1 MRRAPIGAP
10 TIVPSPPRRLVP
22 PTMAAV
28 IAPMSPP
35 FADRRLSRVHAACI
49 ENASQGREHSGQAED
64 DELDPP
70 HANPDERRSFT
81 VAADRVNVTSKAGAR
96 ENPEKN
102 EACADEGKHR
112 RRDAEDGSLAEDPE
126 LRAKRPDRVAS
137 GDDEVQAGKHLAR
150 RKGHDKWVQPTPGDQ
165 RPINQSEPKPEQG
178 GQERHKIGMDSELRQ
193 HQTADN
199 GRESRRRSDG
209 KIDPANQQNE
219 SCPRATRPTKDACR
233 ATTVRLYCERKFGE
247 AIDSAAARSRRATRI
262 PLASHFRNRL
272 KEQGPRAGR

>member
-10 TIVPSPPRRLVP
+10 TIVPSPPRKLVP

-178 GQERHKIGMDSELRQ
+178 GQERHKIGMDSQLRQ

-219 SCPRATRPTKDACR
+219 SLPEGDETNEGRLSRDDGEIVLRKEVRRGDRQRRREKQKGDENSAGLPLPEPTQ
-233 ATTVRLYCERKFGE
+233 
-247 AIDSAAARSRRATRI
+247 
-262 PLASHFRNRL
+262 
-272 KEQGPRAGR
+272 EQGPRAGR